1 VTIPPS
7 QTAPDNLQIAPD
19 DMLRIAPHD
28 MLRIANCS
36 GFYGDRL
43 SAAKE
48 MVDGGPIDVLTGDW
62 LAELTML
69 ILAKTQAK
77 GGPGY
82 ARTFVTQMEQ
92 VLATCL
98 ERGIKVVSNAGGL
111 DPHGCASAVEAVAA
125 KLGLTPRIA
134 VVSGDNLLERIDHL
148 RTDGH
153 QFLNLDTQEPL
164 GDRKPVSANAYLG
177 GWGIADA
184 LRNGADIVI
193 TGRVTDAALVVGPAA
208 WKFGWTPDDWD
219 QLAGAVVA
227 GHVIECGCQATGGNY
242 SFFEEIPGLERPG
255 FPIAELY
262 ADGSS
267 VITKHPGTGGAVTI
281 GTVTAQLLYE
291 IDGNDYMNPD
301 VVTQFD
307 SIQVE
312 QQGPDRVRIHGV
324 KGSVAPQ
331 QLKVAINLD
340 GGFRNR
346 FTFCLT
352 GLDIEAK
359 AALVE
364 RSLWAQIP
372 GGKASLAQVRTDL
385 VRTDR
390 PDPETNEQAIA
401 LLRITVKDPDERK
414 VGRAFANA
422 AIEMALA
429 SYPGMFGSGGP
440 SAAEPYGVYWPSLI
454 AASEVPHLVT
464 LDGQTRPVIVPTASR
479 QAVQLVSRTSVTS
492 TDFFDVDSATT
503 RVPLGTV
510 FAARSGD
517 KGGNANI
524 GVWGRNSRQ
533 YRWLAQFLIE
543 PKVRE
548 LLPESASLPI
558 RITLLPNLC
567 ALNIVIV
574 GLLEEGVAA
583 STRFDGQAK
592 GLGEWLRARYVDIP
606 NELLGE
612 VGPARM

>member
-1 VTIPPS
+1 
-7 QTAPDNLQIAPD
+7 
-19 DMLRIAPHD
+19 
-28 MLRIANCS
+28 
-36 GFYGDRL
+36 
-43 SAAKE
+43 
-48 MVDGGPIDVLTGDW
+48 MVEGGPIDVLTGDW

-69 ILAKTQAK
+69 ILAKSQAK

-92 VLATCL
+92 VMATCL
-98 ERGIKVVSNAGGL
+98 QRGIKVVSNAGGL
-111 DPHGCASAVEAVAA
+111 DPHECASAVEAVAA

-134 VVSGDNLLERIDHL
+134 VVSGDNLLNRMDQL
-148 RTDGH
+148 RADGH
-153 QFLNLDTQEPL
+153 EFSNLDTHHPL

-184 LRNGADIVI
+184 LTHGADIVI

-208 WKFGWTPDDWD
+208 WKFGWTPDHWD
-219 QLAGAVVA
+219 ELAGAVVA

-242 SFFEEIPGLERPG
+242 SFFTEIPGLERPG

-267 VITKHPGTGGAVTI
+267 VITKHPGTGGAVTV
-281 GTVTAQLLYE
+281 GTATAQLLYE
-291 IDGNDYMNPD
+291 IDGNDYLNPD
-301 VVTQFD
+301 VITQFD
-307 SIQVE
+307 SIQLE
-312 QQGPDRVRIHGV
+312 QEGPDRVRISGV
-324 KGSVAPQ
+324 TGSAAPD

-359 AALVE
+359 ASLVE
-364 RSLWAQIP
+364 RTLWAQIE
-372 GGKASLAQVRTDL
+372 GGKESIAQVRTDL
-385 VRTDR
+385 VRTDQ
-390 PDPETNEQAIA
+390 PDPETNEQGIA

-429 SYPGMFGSGGP
+429 SYPGMFGSGAP
-440 SAAEPYGVYWPSLI
+440 SGAEPYGVYWPSLI
-454 AASEVPHLVT
+454 PVEEVPHLLTMNGVT
-464 LDGQTRPVIVPTASR
+464 RAVLVPTSTRAAGTPTYR
-479 QAVQLVSRTSVTS
+479 ARVSNYEIPGAGS
-492 TDFFDVDSATT
+492 DGAT
-503 RVPLGTV
+503 RAPLGQV
-510 FAARSGD
+510 VGARSGD

-524 GVWGRNSRQ
+524 GVWVRDPLHFA
-533 YRWLAQFLIE
+533 WLAQFLTE
-543 PKVRE
+543 TKVRE
-548 LLPESASLPI
+548 LLPEAAKFDI
-558 RITLLPNLC
+558 RITELSNLS

-574 GLLEEGVAA
+574 GLLDEGVAA

-606 NELLGE
+606 NWVL
-612 VGPARM
+612 ASS